1 MHRSIVIV
9 AMIVADWI
17 AAGVHKRW
25 VEPVVVM
32 VVNVFDGFRL
42 GRWRL
47 WHCHLSDRLVVVHD
61 ECLHFNGSGSFRL
74 RLLRFGLLKW
84 LRRVLERMVCLCS
97 VLEMIVLIIL
107 WLIRARRGHILDTGL
122 VRIK

>member
-1 MHRSIVIV
+1 
-9 AMIVADWI
+9 MIVADRI
-17 AAGVHKRW
+17 ATGVHQRG

-32 VVNVFDGFRL
+32 VVNVFDGLRL

-47 WHCHLSDRLVVVHD
+47 WHGHLSDRLVVVDD
-61 ECLHFNGSGSFRL
+61 ECLHLNGSGSFRL
-74 RLLRFGLLKW
+74 WLLRFGLLKW
-84 LRRVLERMVCLCS
+84 LGRVLERMVCLCS

-107 WLIRARRGHILDTGL
+107 WLIGARRGHILDSWL